1 MKNKIEEFLAAA
13 QEVWQILSKFLFLRC
28 VLRNFFSAVD
38 RRFDVVEERISVIE
52 EILKSKL

>member
-1 MKNKIEEFLAAA
+1 MRSKIEEFLAAA

-28 VLRNFFSAVD
+28 ILRNFFSAVD
-38 RRFDVVEERISVIE
+38 HRFDVIESRISRIE

>member
-1 MKNKIEEFLAAA
+1 MKDKIEDFLAAA

-28 VLRNFFSAVD
+28 ILRNFFSTVD
-38 RRFDVVEERISVIE
+38 RRFDVVEERISIIE

>member
-1 MKNKIEEFLAAA
+1 MRSKIEEFLAAA

-28 VLRNFFSAVD
+28 ILRNFFSTVD
-38 RRFDVVEERISVIE
+38 RRFDVIEDRISVIE

>member
-1 MKNKIEEFLAAA
+1 MKDKIEEFLAAA

-28 VLRNFFSAVD
+28 ILRNFFSTVD
-38 RRFDVVEERISVIE
+38 RRFDVIEDRISVIE